1 MLFEALLEE
10 NKREESEKTFLFRR
24 KKPFQDI
31 YEQCKR
37 KNGFSEHIAFRL
49 VYGKRAS

>member
-24 KKPFQDI
+24 KKPFQDT
-31 YEQCKR
+31 YMSNANEKMV
-37 KNGFSEHIAFRL
+37 FRNI
-49 VYGKRAS
+49 